1 MDALDAMSRA
11 ITYRDQLPDN
21 DPGRSMSDSDMLQVI
36 QEGMTENRTRH
47 RPSIDYADPT
57 GDQAAARADRSR
69 R

>member
-21 DPGRSMSDSDMLQVI
+21 DPGRSMTDKDMLGI
-36 QEGMTENRTRH
+36 IEANTHMNRPRH
-47 RPSIDYADPT
+47 RPTITYADPT

>member
-1 MDALDAMSRA
+1 MDALDAMSQA
-11 ITYRDQLPDN
+11 IHYRNQLPDD
-21 DPGRSMSDSDMLQVI
+21 DPGRSMSDNDMLQII
-36 QEGMTENRTRH
+36 QEGMTENRTKH